1 METDLPRALRI
12 VLRLHVA
19 LLGAVFLAAA
29 LFVAVVMPYRSWDS
43 LAFGAWSRQIAAGQH
58 VFSNVIATNLNRPLF
73 YLGQG
78 YAWRWFGYH
87 EWIGR
92 SLSVAFAVA
101 FVVGVWLVARRLGK
115 RDDLFAAIAVA
126 VALASSVFAT
136 YVAAGMTDVPVA
148 ATSVLA
154 AASLWSRVPEWIR
167 LPLVGVAAA
176 AAGILPNL
184 KQAGALWPVIIGGSA
199 GIAAMLA
206 LKHLG
211 SKTVGKAG
219 LIALI
224 AADLLIDGIV
234 LGLAFL
240 SGEKAGLMLTIALTI
255 EVLFLGLSFAAELGQ
270 ANVGRVAALGWT
282 LALALCCRPV

>member
-1 METDLPRALRI
+1 METDLPRVLRI

-154 AASLWSRVPEWIR
+154 AAALWSRVPEWIR
-167 LPLVGVAAA
+167 LPLVGVATA
-176 AAGILPNL
+176 AAGLSKPTGFI
-184 KQAGALWPVIIGGSA
+184 ALA
-199 GIAAMLA
+199 GIACATPFIFRERDERRRLI
-206 LKHLG
+206 LG
-211 SKTVGKAG
+211 LV
-219 LIALI
+219 L
-224 AADLLIDGIV
+224 AADEGHV
-234 LGLAFL
+234 
-240 SGEKAGLMLTIALTI
+240 
-255 EVLFLGLSFAAELGQ
+255 
-270 ANVGRVAALGWT
+270 
-282 LALALCCRPV
+282 CRSN